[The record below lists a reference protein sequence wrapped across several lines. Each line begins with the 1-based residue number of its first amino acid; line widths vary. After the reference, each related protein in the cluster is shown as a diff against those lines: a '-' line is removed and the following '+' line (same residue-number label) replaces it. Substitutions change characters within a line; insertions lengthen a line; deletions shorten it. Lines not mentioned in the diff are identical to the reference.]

1 MKHIAL
7 LTFILIFN
15 FSFAQKK
22 ELRKAQKLYDA
33 GDISGASQILLEN
46 QSILENADKKVKPN
60 YDFLRGKIAQNNKDF
75 QDAFDLFITLKEV
88 VSIKEEVAQQ
98 LNLLSADIVNS
109 AIDDNGNGDFKSST
123 EKLYLAY
130 MIDPELNADYLYYAA
145 SSAVN
150 AEMFDVALNYY
161 IELKDKNYTGIVT
174 KYFVTEVESGEETE
188 VSESEYNLYKK
199 SKSYQNHRQE
209 DTPSRLPE
217 IVKNIALI
225 HAQLGDKDK
234 AMAAVQEARLADPND
249 LNLILTE
256 ANIYIEL
263 GEKSKFQDLMNE
275 AIAQDPNN
283 ANLYYNLAVVT
294 SDLGEKEAAKGY
306 YKKAIDIDPGYKNA
320 YLNLVALILEGEQP
334 IVEKM
339 NSLGMSAKDNAK
351 YDLLKKE
358 REKLYK
364 ECIPILN
371 SLVEIDVKDISVM
384 KTFMNIYATID
395 DNEGYKRIFSI
406 AEPLV
411 LEKIDKGEDKIN
423 NINFLKNAY
432 YATDNTDGYKRMKAL
447 LD

>member
-15 FSFAQKK
+15 FSFSQKK

-33 GDISGASQILLEN
+33 GDISGASQLLLEN

-75 QDAFDLFITLKEV
+75 QDAFDLYNSVKEV
-88 VSIKEEVAQQ
+88 ASIKEEVAQQ
-98 LNLLSADIVNS
+98 FNLLSGDIVNS

-199 SKSYQNHRQE
+199 SKSYENHRQE
-209 DTPSRLPE
+209 DTPSRFPE

-263 GEKSKFQDLMNE
+263 GEKSKFQALMNE
-275 AIAQDPNN
+275 AIAQDPEN

-294 SDLGEKEAAKGY
+294 SDLGEKEAARGY
-306 YKKAIDIDPGYKNA
+306 YEKAIELDPAYENA
-320 YLNLVALILEGEQP
+320 YMNLVALILEQEQE
-334 IVEKM
+334 IVEQM
-339 NSLGMSAKDNAK
+339 NSLGTSAADNAK
-351 YDLLKKE
+351 YDALKTD
-358 REKLYK
+358 REELYK
-364 ECIPILN
+364 ECVPILK
-371 SLVEIDVKDISVM
+371 SLIEIGTNQDAVK
-384 KTFMNIYATID
+384 TLMNIYGTLG
-395 DNEGYKRIFSI
+395 DNEGYK
-406 AEPLV
+406 EM
-411 LEKIDKGEDKIN
+411 KG
-423 NINFLKNAY
+423 
-432 YATDNTDGYKRMKAL
+432 L
-447 LD
+447 LQN

>member
-15 FSFAQKK
+15 FSFSQKK

-33 GDISGASQILLEN
+33 GDISGASQLLLEN

-60 YDFLRGKIAQNNKDF
+60 YDFLRGKIAQNNNDF
-75 QDAFDLFITLKEV
+75 QNAFDLYVSLKEV

-130 MIDPELNADYLYYAA
+130 MIDPEQNADYLYYAA

-199 SKSYQNHRQE
+199 SKSYENHRQE
-209 DTPSRLPE
+209 DTPSRFPE

-225 HAQLGDKDK
+225 YAQLGDKDK

-263 GEKSKFQDLMNE
+263 GEKSKFQALMNE
-275 AIAQDPNN
+275 AIAQDPEN

-294 SDLGEKEAAKGY
+294 SDLGEKEAARGY
-306 YKKAIDIDPGYKNA
+306 YEKAIELDPAYENA
-320 YLNLVALILEGEQP
+320 YMNLVALILEQEQE
-334 IVEKM
+334 IVEQM
-339 NSLGMSAKDNAK
+339 NSLGTSAADNAK
-351 YDLLKKE
+351 YDALKTD
-358 REKLYK
+358 REELYK
-364 ECIPILN
+364 ECVPILK
-371 SLVEIDVKDISVM
+371 SLIEIGANQDAVK
-384 KTFMNIYATID
+384 TLMNIYGTLG
-395 DNEGYKRIFSI
+395 DNEGYK
-406 AEPLV
+406 EM
-411 LEKIDKGEDKIN
+411 KG
-423 NINFLKNAY
+423 
-432 YATDNTDGYKRMKAL
+432 L
-447 LD
+447 LQN

>member
-33 GDISGASQILLEN
+33 GDISGASQLLLEN

-75 QDAFDLFITLKEV
+75 QDAFDLYVSLKEV
-88 VSIKEEVAQQ
+88 ASIKEEVAQQ
-98 LNLLSADIVNS
+98 LNLLSGDIVNS

-161 IELKDKNYTGIVT
+161 IELKDKNYTGVVT

-199 SKSYQNHRQE
+199 SKSYENHRQE
-209 DTPSRLPE
+209 DTPSRFPE

-275 AIAQDPNN
+275 AIAQDPEN

-294 SDLGEKEAAKGY
+294 SDLGEKEAARGY
-306 YKKAIDIDPGYKNA
+306 YEKAIELDPAYENA
-320 YLNLVALILEGEQP
+320 YMNLVALILEQEQE
-334 IVEKM
+334 IVEQM
-339 NSLGMSAKDNAK
+339 NSLGTSAADNAK
-351 YDLLKKE
+351 YDALKTD
-358 REKLYK
+358 REELYK
-364 ECIPILN
+364 ECVPILK
-371 SLVEIDVKDISVM
+371 SLIEIGANQDAVK
-384 KTFMNIYATID
+384 TLMNIYGTLG
-395 DNEGYKRIFSI
+395 DNEGYK
-406 AEPLV
+406 EM
-411 LEKIDKGEDKIN
+411 KG
-423 NINFLKNAY
+423 
-432 YATDNTDGYKRMKAL
+432 L
-447 LD
+447 LQN

>member
-22 ELRKAQKLYDA
+22 ELRKAKKLYDA
-33 GDISGASQILLEN
+33 GDISGASQLLIDN
-46 QSILENADKKVKPN
+46 QSILENADQKVKPN

-75 QDAFDLFITLKEV
+75 QDAFDLYNSVKEV
-88 VSIKEEVAQQ
+88 ASIKEEVAQQ
-98 LNLLSADIVNS
+98 FNLLSGDIVNS

-199 SKSYQNHRQE
+199 SKSYENHRQE
-209 DTPSRLPE
+209 DTPSRFPE

-263 GEKSKFQDLMNE
+263 GEKSKFQALMNE
-275 AIAQDPNN
+275 AIAQDPEN

-294 SDLGEKEAAKGY
+294 SDLGEKEAARGY
-306 YKKAIDIDPGYKNA
+306 YEKAIELDPAYENA
-320 YLNLVALILEGEQP
+320 YMNLVALILEQEQE
-334 IVEKM
+334 IVEQM
-339 NSLGMSAKDNAK
+339 NSLGTSAADNAK
-351 YDLLKKE
+351 YDALKTD
-358 REKLYK
+358 REELYK
-364 ECIPILN
+364 ECVPILK
-371 SLVEIDVKDISVM
+371 SLIEIGTNQDAVK
-384 KTFMNIYATID
+384 TLMNIYGTLG
-395 DNEGYKRIFSI
+395 DNEGYK
-406 AEPLV
+406 EM
-411 LEKIDKGEDKIN
+411 KG
-423 NINFLKNAY
+423 
-432 YATDNTDGYKRMKAL
+432 L
-447 LD
+447 LQN

>member
-7 LTFILIFN
+7 LTFIIIFN
-15 FSFAQKK
+15 FSFSQKK

-33 GDISGASQILLEN
+33 GDISGASQLLLEN

-75 QDAFDLFITLKEV
+75 QDAFDLYVSLKEV
-88 VSIKEEVAQQ
+88 ASIKEEVAQQ
-98 LNLLSADIVNS
+98 LNLLSGDIVNS

-188 VSESEYNLYKK
+188 VSESEYKLYKK
-199 SKSYQNHRQE
+199 SKSYENHRQE
-209 DTPSRLPE
+209 DTPSRFPE

-294 SDLGEKEAAKGY
+294 SDLGEKEAARGY
-306 YKKAIDIDPGYKNA
+306 YEKAIELDPAYENA
-320 YLNLVALILEGEQP
+320 YMNLVALILEQEQE
-334 IVEKM
+334 IVEQM
-339 NSLGMSAKDNAK
+339 NSLGTSAADNAK
-351 YDLLKKE
+351 YDALKTD
-358 REKLYK
+358 REELYK
-364 ECIPILN
+364 ECVPILK
-371 SLVEIDVKDISVM
+371 SLIEIGTNQDAVK
-384 KTFMNIYATID
+384 TLMNIYGTLG
-395 DNEGYKRIFSI
+395 DNEGYK
-406 AEPLV
+406 EM
-411 LEKIDKGEDKIN
+411 KG
-423 NINFLKNAY
+423 
-432 YATDNTDGYKRMKAL
+432 L
-447 LD
+447 LQN

>member
-33 GDISGASQILLEN
+33 GDISGASQLLIEN
-46 QSILENADKKVKPN
+46 QSILENADQKVKPN
-60 YDFLRGKIAQNNKDF
+60 YDFLRGKIAQNNKNF
-75 QDAFDLFITLKEV
+75 QNAFDLYVSLKEEA
-88 VSIKEEVAQQ
+88 SIKEEVAQQ

-130 MIDPELNADYLYYAA
+130 MIDPEQNADYLYYAA

-161 IELKDKNYTGIVT
+161 IELKDKNYTGVVT
-174 KYFVTEVESGEETE
+174 KYFVTEVESGEESE

-199 SKSYQNHRQE
+199 SKSYENHRQE
-209 DTPSRLPE
+209 DTPSRFPE

-263 GEKSKFQDLMNE
+263 GEKSKFQALMNE
-275 AIAQDPNN
+275 AIAQDPEN

-294 SDLGEKEAAKGY
+294 SDLGEKEAARGY
-306 YKKAIDIDPGYKNA
+306 YEKAIELDPAYENA
-320 YLNLVALILEGEQP
+320 YMNLVALILEQEQE
-334 IVEKM
+334 IVEQM
-339 NSLGMSAKDNAK
+339 NSLGTSAADNAK
-351 YDLLKKE
+351 YDALKTD
-358 REKLYK
+358 REELYK
-364 ECIPILN
+364 ECVPILK
-371 SLVEIDVKDISVM
+371 SLIEIGANQDAVK
-384 KTFMNIYATID
+384 TLMNIYGTLG
-395 DNEGYKRIFSI
+395 DNEGYK
-406 AEPLV
+406 EM
-411 LEKIDKGEDKIN
+411 KG
-423 NINFLKNAY
+423 
-432 YATDNTDGYKRMKAL
+432 L
-447 LD
+447 LQN

>member
-15 FSFAQKK
+15 FSFSQKK

-33 GDISGASQILLEN
+33 GDISGASQLLLEN

-75 QDAFDLFITLKEV
+75 QDAFDLYVSLKEV
-88 VSIKEEVAQQ
+88 ASIKEEVAQQ
-98 LNLLSADIVNS
+98 LNLLSGDIVNS
-109 AIDDNGNGDFKSST
+109 AIDDNGNGNFKSST

-130 MIDPELNADYLYYAA
+130 MIEPELNLDYLYYAA

-161 IELKDKNYTGIVT
+161 IELKDKNYTGVVT

-199 SKSYQNHRQE
+199 SKSYENHRQE
-209 DTPSRLPE
+209 DTPSRFPE

-225 HAQLGDKDK
+225 YAQLGDKDK

-275 AIAQDPNN
+275 AIAQDPEN

-294 SDLGEKEAAKGY
+294 SDLGEKEAARGY
-306 YKKAIDIDPGYKNA
+306 YEKAIELDPAYENA
-320 YLNLVALILEGEQP
+320 YMNLVALILEQEQE
-334 IVEKM
+334 IVEQM
-339 NSLGMSAKDNAK
+339 NSLGTSAADNAK
-351 YDLLKKE
+351 YDALKTD
-358 REKLYK
+358 REELYK
-364 ECIPILN
+364 ECVPILK
-371 SLVEIDVKDISVM
+371 SLIEIGANQDAVK
-384 KTFMNIYATID
+384 TLMNIYGTLG
-395 DNEGYKRIFSI
+395 DNEGYK
-406 AEPLV
+406 EM
-411 LEKIDKGEDKIN
+411 KG
-423 NINFLKNAY
+423 
-432 YATDNTDGYKRMKAL
+432 L
-447 LD
+447 LQN